1 MQHPKDTLEITYP
14 TIAHMHY
21 PRQGNANVLDHFIVW
36 QYPSRPSY
44 NYLISFISSM
54 QYPMDTLTI

>member
-1 MQHPKDTLEITYP
+1 MQYPKETLEITYP

-21 PRQGNANVLDHFIVW
+21 LHQGNANALNHFIVL

-44 NYLISFISSM
+44 NYFILFFSFV